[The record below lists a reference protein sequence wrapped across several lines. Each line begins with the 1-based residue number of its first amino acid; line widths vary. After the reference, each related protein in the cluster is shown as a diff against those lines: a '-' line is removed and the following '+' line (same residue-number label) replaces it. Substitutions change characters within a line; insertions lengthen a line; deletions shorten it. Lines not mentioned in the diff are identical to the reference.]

1 METWELLEKA
11 LEFAEKG
18 KGRRLLNTLN
28 KRNIVL
34 TSFELDKVLRI
45 YCEIGLPKEVEVL
58 KARRGLLGDAQ
69 YNALAKEVKDNC
81 CSDKYDDFEASLRSL
96 LSCGMTMN
104 PTKMNIEGS
113 VWEYKFYFDELKVS
127 NLKKRIAFVNIK
139 LLEKQVSWVLEIDF

>member
-1 METWELLEKA
+1 MLEKA

-113 VWEYKFYFDELKVS
+113 V
-127 NLKKRIAFVNIK
+127 
-139 LLEKQVSWVLEIDF
+139 